1 MTVMLEST
9 TKRSPIMTGPVCI
22 VCDVPMLVARVLPFE
37 GEQELNIL
45 NVLNA
50 GNRKARLRNSSS
62 SGAISG
68 R

>member
-37 GEQELNIL
+37 GEQELNIFECPEC
-45 NVLNA
+45 
-50 GNRKARLRNSSS
+50 RQSQSEITKFE
-62 SGAISG
+62 
-68 R
+68 